1 MSYGALEGECPG
13 GVEGASNDAAEAI
26 AAMLA
31 GSGRNTR
38 TCDLRVRTD
47 RGGGIGRML
56 GGNVGGQELARRL
69 PGSWCGRILRPAGGG
84 SEVAATENEAK
95 CGVGSFESGR
105 NAMRAARAAGG
116 YVNECWTEGEYWH
129 AAETPYQT
137 LWLPSEVARTPR
149 NLEQCAFRL
158 LFPHYAPICSRPRK
172 YSTPALPKSTMTRV
186 TRSHGPAPTPPQEVV
201 KSRSGKRKKK
211 TPAAPN
217 PEAQEATAAGTA
229 APQEIVDS
237 QPVPTAAEEIP
248 PPPPPVSKAAL
259 TFLGVYVPPPPRPVP
274 RPLKKNPG
282 AAAEHA
288 DPADTFDLSGRR
300 RGPGRAEHEEEAAE
314 REEEASHKFDD
325 RSSVAYDEC
334 EEEEDHAGHDYTLP
348 TPSPEQRGRALGS
361 SPSGP
366 SRRTV
371 SHSPSCWATRTPPSR
386 PRNLS
391 HSFSP
396 SPSRTP
402 RPRAPSVDSLLLS
415 PRVHQRA
422 SSPLPAS
429 SVLDSGDSG
438 GEDDYGEQ
446 VAQKERVDAKLAA
459 RGYTIPHPEE
469 EDEAEDMTELMQ
481 EIEENGF
488 GDDEDDQPHQEKKK
502 AKVQR
507 NSDVAPTKR
516 TRGKGKGKGNG
527 KGNRK
532 SQTKGKEK
540 ERDNVHTSDEEDV
553 EEDTTGYKSGPVPK
567 DIEDAVYAAYNTF
580 ETTIEELARQ
590 CDKSPT
596 TLHQLVGSIV
606 KLSRAET
613 PYNVFQMYHAEKY
626 PKEKE
631 PQPITAAE
639 YNRLSRE
646 RYLRA
651 LAELPEDEHTDVTAV
666 WAHLQWL
673 RKWHDETMSSVT
685 DNWRVTGKFRRKVR
699 KGIAPILQICRQ
711 MHRQFGVHIWG
722 YVIDTGSD
730 ASMVFGAGEEFKNVQ
745 RSQKLDLNRTI
756 KDIKHIFGMED
767 QKTRGVKVFATQLL
781 PSELAQKDTDAARDN
796 ARKVFGKILAK
807 QMVTIQLAN
816 GTITADKAKT
826 AKMQWGD
833 KLLDTAWKNQ
843 FRVINYPTSLA
854 NDGHLIGGRS
864 FDVKKLVMADF
875 EHFLP
880 SMVRASKGEEGE
892 DEDMMAIV
900 PWDDEEKDLALEDQ
914 QNIPLVVSERDE
926 TPLRTVA
933 ESRAYSVAMAKEDER
948 AAKEQ
953 RKKSKQTQRRPPSE
967 SPPRRPSPI
976 PQQREDFH
984 RHKQRS
990 RLPSRTT
997 DEQDLSP
1004 RGRVPPSRPD
1014 DGEDFYRREHYSRGA
1029 SHPTDLEA
1037 VEHAPASR
1045 HAYDEAPR
1053 MPPPSRHAYNES
1065 RHAYNEPTR
1074 MPPPSRH
1081 AYDESRHAYD
1091 EVPRM
1096 PPAPPSRHAYGNPR
1110 HPYDDPRHP
1119 YDEPR
1124 QMPPPSRRTYD
1135 EAHQGRTGHHLPL
1148 ALGHTNEY
1156 QQSGLPAYYRETKPV
1171 PSTSKEYGGLG
1182 HRRGPSGPRLPP
1194 LAERV
1199 DSSHATAP
1207 NFDRAASLAWQ
1218 PPPPP
1223 VTARRKER
1231 EFEADEQPKK
1241 RARREEK
1248 QTASASSQ
1256 RRSRF
1261 DMKNSDGQYVGK
1273 IFYIQRFIKTEEV
1286 IAELKH
1292 LLVEEDGVWK
1302 RCPMGWKPQM
1312 VSAQDLEIYDREVSR
1327 YYVT

>member
-1 MSYGALEGECPG
+1 
-13 GVEGASNDAAEAI
+13 
-26 AAMLA
+26 
-31 GSGRNTR
+31 
-38 TCDLRVRTD
+38 
-47 RGGGIGRML
+47 
-56 GGNVGGQELARRL
+56 
-69 PGSWCGRILRPAGGG
+69 
-84 SEVAATENEAK
+84 
-95 CGVGSFESGR
+95 
-105 NAMRAARAAGG
+105 MRAAHAAGG

-137 LWLPSEVARTPR
+137 LWLPSEVAHTPR

-158 LFPHYAPICSRPRK
+158 LFPHYTPICSRPRK

-229 APQEIVDS
+229 ASQEIVDS

-259 TFLGVYVPPPPRPVP
+259 TFLGVYVP

-288 DPADTFDLSGRR
+288 DPAAIFDLSGRC
-300 RGPGRAEHEEEAAE
+300 RGPGRAEREEEAAE
-314 REEEASHKFDD
+314 HEEEASHKFDD
-325 RSSVAYDEC
+325 CSSVAYDECEEC

-371 SHSPSCWATRTPPSR
+371 SHSPSRSATRTPPSR

-481 EIEENGF
+481 EI
-488 GDDEDDQPHQEKKK
+488 DTIPHPE
-502 AKVQR
+502 
-507 NSDVAPTKR
+507 
-516 TRGKGKGKGNG
+516 
-527 KGNRK
+527 
-532 SQTKGKEK
+532 
-540 ERDNVHTSDEEDV
+540 EED
-553 EEDTTGYKSGPVPK
+553 EAEDMT
-567 DIEDAVYAAYNTF
+567 
-580 ETTIEELARQ
+580 ELIFS
-590 CDKSPT
+590 D
-596 TLHQLVGSIV
+596 
-606 KLSRAET
+606 
-613 PYNVFQMYHAEKY
+613 
-626 PKEKE
+626 EKE

-639 YNRLSRE
+639 YNCLSRE

-651 LAELPEDEHTDVTAV
+651 LAELPEDEHTDVTAI

-730 ASMVFGAGEEFKNVQ
+730 ASMVFGASEEFKNVQ

-756 KDIKHIFGMED
+756 KDMEHIFGMED
-767 QKTRGVKVFATQLL
+767 QNTRGVKVFATQLL

-796 ARKVFGKILAK
+796 ARKVFGKILGK

-854 NDGHLIGGRS
+854 NDGHLIGQAKGR
-864 FDVKKLVMADF
+864 
-875 EHFLP
+875 
-880 SMVRASKGEEGE
+880 RGE

-933 ESRAYSVAMAKEDER
+933 ESRAYSVAMVKEDER
-948 AAKEQ
+948 TAKEQ

-984 RHKQRS
+984 RHEQRS

-1004 RGRVPPSRPD
+1004 RGLVPPSRPD
-1014 DGEDFYRREHYSRGA
+1014 DREDFYRREHYRRGA
-1029 SHPTDLEA
+1029 SRPTNLEA

-1045 HAYDEAPR
+1045 HAYDEVPR

-1065 RHAYNEPTR
+1065 CHAYDKPTR

-1081 AYDESRHAYD
+1081 VYDESRHAYD

-1096 PPAPPSRHAYGNPR
+1096 PPAPPSRHAYDNPR

-1135 EAHQGRTGHHLPL
+1135 KAHQGRTGHHLPL

-1156 QQSGLPAYYRETKPV
+1156 QQSGLPAYYRETKSV

-1182 HRRGPSGPRLPP
+1182 HRRGPSGLRLPP
-1194 LAERV
+1194 PAER
-1199 DSSHATAP
+1199 
-1207 NFDRAASLAWQ
+1207 

-1248 QTASASSQ
+1248 QAASASSQ

>member
-13 GVEGASNDAAEAI
+13 GVEGASSFDARRTTSDAEKSQAHQRAHQPKKI
-26 AAMLA
+26 QASRETMQLRRLQPCWRAA
-31 GSGRNTR
+31 GGIP
-38 TCDLRVRTD
+38 D

-69 PGSWCGRILRPAGGG
+69 PGSWCGRIWRPAGGG

-217 PEAQEATAAGTA
+217 PEAQEATAAGQTA
-229 APQEIVDS
+229 ASQEIVDS
-237 QPVPTAAEEIP
+237 QPVPTAVEEIL

-259 TFLGVYVPPPPRPVP
+259 TFLEVYVPPPPRPVP

-288 DPADTFDLSGRR
+288 DPADTFDLSGRH
-300 RGPGRAEHEEEAAE
+300 RGPGRAEREEEAAE

-348 TPSPEQRGRALGS
+348 TPSPEQRGRVLGS

-371 SHSPSCWATRTPPSR
+371 SHSPSRSATRTPPSR

-422 SSPLPAS
+422 SAPLPAS

-469 EDEAEDMTELMQ
+469 EDEAEDMTEL
-481 EIEENGF
+481 IF
-488 GDDEDDQPHQEKKK
+488 
-502 AKVQR
+502 
-507 NSDVAPTKR
+507 SD
-516 TRGKGKGKGNG
+516 
-527 KGNRK
+527 
-532 SQTKGKEK
+532 
-540 ERDNVHTSDEEDV
+540 
-553 EEDTTGYKSGPVPK
+553 
-567 DIEDAVYAAYNTF
+567 
-580 ETTIEELARQ
+580 
-590 CDKSPT
+590 
-596 TLHQLVGSIV
+596 
-606 KLSRAET
+606 
-613 PYNVFQMYHAEKY
+613 
-626 PKEKE
+626 EKE

-639 YNRLSRE
+639 YNRLSQE

-651 LAELPEDEHTDVTAV
+651 LAELPEDEHTDVTAI

-699 KGIAPILQICRQ
+699 KAIAPILQICRQ

-756 KDIKHIFGMED
+756 KDMEHIFGMED

-807 QMVTIQLAN
+807 QMVPRTIQL
-816 GTITADKAKT
+816 AKT

-854 NDGHLIGGRS
+854 NDSHLIGGRS
-864 FDVKKLVMADF
+864 FDVKKLVMA
-875 EHFLP
+875 
-880 SMVRASKGEEGE
+880 RASKGEEGE

-900 PWDDEEKDLALEDQ
+900 PWEDEEKDLALEDQ

-953 RKKSKQTQRRPPSE
+953 RKKLKQKQRRPPSE

-984 RHKQRS
+984 RHEQRS

-1014 DGEDFYRREHYSRGA
+1014 DGEDFYRREHYRRGA
-1029 SHPTDLEA
+1029 SRPTDLEA

-1065 RHAYNEPTR
+1065 RHAY
-1074 MPPPSRH
+1074 
-1081 AYDESRHAYD
+1081 D

-1110 HPYDDPRHP
+1110 HPYGAPTTKLTKGALGTTSHLPWGTPTNISSRGAASVLP
-1119 YDEPR
+1119 GDEAGPKHLKGVR
-1124 QMPPPSRRTYD
+1124 WTGSARAIWTAPPPSCGTSRFVARDSAKLRPSCIPGPAATP
-1135 EAHQGRTGHHLPL
+1135 QGTQVRGGRTAEEAG
-1148 ALGHTNEY
+1148 E
-1156 QQSGLPAYYRETKPV
+1156 K
-1171 PSTSKEYGGLG
+1171 GG
-1182 HRRGPSGPRLPP
+1182 
-1194 LAERV
+1194 
-1199 DSSHATAP
+1199 
-1207 NFDRAASLAWQ
+1207 
-1218 PPPPP
+1218 
-1223 VTARRKER
+1223 
-1231 EFEADEQPKK
+1231 EADGI
-1241 RARREEK
+1241 RVI
-1248 QTASASSQ
+1248 SA
-1256 RRSRF
+1256 
-1261 DMKNSDGQYVGK
+1261 
-1273 IFYIQRFIKTEEV
+1273 
-1286 IAELKH
+1286 A
-1292 LLVEEDGVWK
+1292 
-1302 RCPMGWKPQM
+1302 
-1312 VSAQDLEIYDREVSR
+1312 
-1327 YYVT
+1327 

>member
-1 MSYGALEGECPG
+1 MSHGALEGECPG
-13 GVEGASNDAAEAI
+13 GVEGASSVKGRAGPTRLENDTAEAI

-38 TCDLRVRTD
+38 TCDLRVHTD
-47 RGGGIGRML
+47 RGGGIGWML

-69 PGSWCGRILRPAGGG
+69 PGSWRGRILRPAGGG

-149 NLEQCAFRL
+149 NLEQCTFRL
-158 LFPHYAPICSRPRK
+158 LFRHYAPICSRPQK

-211 TPAAPN
+211 TPAVPN
-217 PEAQEATAAGTA
+217 PEAQEATAAGQTA
-229 APQEIVDS
+229 ASQEIVDS

-300 RGPGRAEHEEEAAE
+300 RGPGRAEREEEAAE
-314 REEEASHKFDD
+314 REEEASHEFND

-371 SHSPSCWATRTPPSR
+371 SHSPSRSATRTPPSR
-386 PRNLS
+386 PCNLS

-446 VAQKERVDAKLAA
+446 VAQKEPVDAKLAA

-488 GDDEDDQPHQEKKK
+488 GDDEDDQPHQKKKK

-507 NSDVAPTKR
+507 NSD
-516 TRGKGKGKGNG
+516 
-527 KGNRK
+527 
-532 SQTKGKEK
+532 TKGKVK

-567 DIEDAVYAAYNTF
+567 DIEDTVYAAYNTF
-580 ETTIEELARQ
+580 ETAIEELARQ

-613 PYNVFQMYHAEKY
+613 PYNIFQMYHAEKY

-631 PQPITAAE
+631 PQP
-639 YNRLSRE
+639 S
-646 RYLRA
+646 
-651 LAELPEDEHTDVTAV
+651 
-666 WAHLQWL
+666 
-673 RKWHDETMSSVT
+673 K
-685 DNWRVTGKFRRKVR
+685 
-699 KGIAPILQICRQ
+699 
-711 MHRQFGVHIWG
+711 VHIWG

-756 KDIKHIFGMED
+756 KDMEHIFGMED

-864 FDVKKLVMADF
+864 FDIKKLCLGTM
-875 EHFLP
+875 
-880 SMVRASKGEEGE
+880 
-892 DEDMMAIV
+892 
-900 PWDDEEKDLALEDQ
+900 EKDLALEDQ

-933 ESRAYSVAMAKEDER
+933 ESRAYSVAVAKEDER

-984 RHKQRS
+984 RHEQRS

-1014 DGEDFYRREHYSRGA
+1014 DGEDFYRREHYRRGA
-1029 SHPTDLEA
+1029 SRPTDLEA
-1037 VEHAPASR
+1037 VKHVPASR
-1045 HAYDEAPR
+1045 HAYDEAPC

-1065 RHAYNEPTR
+1065 RHAYDEPTR
-1074 MPPPSRH
+1074 MPPPSHH

-1091 EVPRM
+1091 KLPRM
-1096 PPAPPSRHAYGNPR
+1096 PPTPPLRHAYDNPR

-1148 ALGHTNEY
+1148 ALGHTSEY
-1156 QQSGLPAYYRETKPV
+1156 QQSGLPAYYRETKLV

-1194 LAERV
+1194 PAERV

-1207 NFDRAASLAWQ
+1207 NFDRAASLARQ

-1223 VTARRKER
+1223 VTARRKEHK
-1231 EFEADEQPKK
+1231 FEADEQPKK

-1292 LLVEEDGVWK
+1292 LLVEEHGVWK